1 MSVNCFSNVPAFEG
15 SKNGT
20 VSMSSVVF
28 EAINPKYTLDPS

>member
-1 MSVNCFSNVPAFEG
+1 MISVSCFSKEPAFEG

-28 EAINPKYTLDPS
+28 DAIKPK